1 MMSTP
6 TVAQLVTAIR
16 AQLSEVVAPAVDD
29 PAAGRV
35 LGMVDHVLQTIAVR
49 AEHEIEWMV
58 AHVDDVVG
66 LAEEIVA
73 GERGSESI
81 DLALNR
87 YRAEH
92 RRSLSTSAVTEN
104 FALANGVLSAIL
116 ETTVSDDGPLA
127 RRARDLMRRDVTHA
141 VDIVG
146 DFVLVPP

>member
-16 AQLSEVVAPAVDD
+16 AQLSEVVAPAVED

-35 LGMVDHVLQTIAVR
+35 LGMVDHLLQTIAVR

-58 AHVDDVVG
+58 THVDDVVG

-73 GERGSESI
+73 GEGGSESI

-92 RRSLSTSAVTEN
+92 RRSLSTSAMTAN

-127 RRARDLMRRDVTHA
+127 RRARDLMRRDVAHA

>member
-29 PAAGRV
+29 PVAGRV
-35 LGMVDHVLQTIAVR
+35 LGMVDHLLQTIAVR

-66 LAEEIVA
+66 LAEEFVD
-73 GERGSESI
+73 GEGGSESI

-127 RRARDLMRRDVTHA
+127 RRARDLMRRDVAHA

>member
-16 AQLSEVVAPAVDD
+16 AQLSEVVAPAVED

-35 LGMVDHVLQTIAVR
+35 LGMVDHLLQTIAVR

-58 AHVDDVVG
+58 THVDDVVG
-66 LAEEIVA
+66 LAEEFVV
-73 GERGSESI
+73 GEGGSESI

-92 RRSLSTSAVTEN
+92 RRSLSTSAMTAN

-127 RRARDLMRRDVTHA
+127 RRARDLMRRDVAHA

-146 DFVLVPP
+146 DFALVPP

>member
-16 AQLSEVVAPAVDD
+16 AQLSEMVAPAVDD

-35 LGMVDHVLQTIAVR
+35 LGMVDHLLQTIAVR

-58 AHVDDVVG
+58 AHVDHVVG
-66 LAEEIVA
+66 LAEEFVG
-73 GERGSESI
+73 GEGDSEPV
-81 DLALNR
+81 DLALSR

-92 RRSLSTSAVTEN
+92 RQSLSTAAVTQN

-116 ETTVSDDGPLA
+116 ETTVSDEGPLA
-127 RRARDLMRRDVTHA
+127 RRARDLVRRDVAHG

-146 DFVLVPP
+146 EFELVLP

>member
-16 AQLSEVVAPAVDD
+16 AQLSEVVAPAVED

-35 LGMVDHVLQTIAVR
+35 LGMVDHLLQTIAVR

-58 AHVDDVVG
+58 AHVDGVVG
-66 LAEEIVA
+66 LAEEFVD
-73 GERGSESI
+73 GEGGSGAV
-81 DLALNR
+81 DLALSR

-92 RRSLSTSAVTEN
+92 RQSLGTSAVTEN
-104 FALANGVLSAIL
+104 FALANGILSAIL
-116 ETTVSDDGPLA
+116 EATVSEEGPLA
-127 RRARDLMRRDVTHA
+127 LRARDLLRRDVAHA

-146 DFVLVPP
+146 EFVLVPP

>member
-1 MMSTP
+1 MSTP

-16 AQLSEVVAPAVDD
+16 AQLSEVVAPAVED

-35 LGMVDHVLQTIAVR
+35 LGMVDHLLQTIAVR

-73 GERGSESI
+73 GEGGSESI

-92 RRSLSTSAVTEN
+92 RRSLSTSAMTAN

-127 RRARDLMRRDVTHA
+127 RRARDLMRRDVAHA

>member
-16 AQLSEVVAPAVDD
+16 AQLSEVVAPAVED

-35 LGMVDHVLQTIAVR
+35 LGMVDHLLQTIAVR

-58 AHVDDVVG
+58 AHGDDVVG
-66 LAEEIVA
+66 LAEEFVD
-73 GERGSESI
+73 GEGGSESI
-81 DLALNR
+81 ALALNR

-92 RRSLSTSAVTEN
+92 RGSLSTSAVTEN

-127 RRARDLMRRDVTHA
+127 RRARDLMRRDVAHA

>member
-1 MMSTP
+1 MMSRP

-16 AQLSEVVAPAVDD
+16 GQLSEVVAPAVDD

-35 LGMVDHVLQTIAVR
+35 LGMVDHLLQTIAVR

-66 LAEEIVA
+66 LAEEFVGGA
-73 GERGSESI
+73 GDSGLVG
-81 DLALNR
+81 LALGQ
-87 YRAEH
+87 YGAE
-92 RRSLSTSAVTEN
+92 RQPSLSTAAVTQS
-104 FALANGVLSAIL
+104 FALANGILSAIL
-116 ETTVSDDGPLA
+116 EATVSDDGPLA
-127 RRARDLMRRDVTHA
+127 LRARDLLRRDVAHA

>member
-16 AQLSEVVAPAVDD
+16 AQLSEVVAPAVED

-35 LGMVDHVLQTIAVR
+35 LGMVDHLLQTIAVR

-66 LAEEIVA
+66 LAEEFVD

-81 DLALNR
+81 ALALNR

-116 ETTVSDDGPLA
+116 ETTVSHEGPLA
-127 RRARDLMRRDVTHA
+127 RRARDLLQRDVAHA

>member
-16 AQLSEVVAPAVDD
+16 AQLSEVVAPAVED

-35 LGMVDHVLQTIAVR
+35 LGMVDHLLQTIAVR

-58 AHVDDVVG
+58 AHVEDVVG
-66 LAEEIVA
+66 LAEEFVD
-73 GERGSESI
+73 GEGGSESI

-127 RRARDLMRRDVTHA
+127 RRARDLMRRDVAHA

>member
-35 LGMVDHVLQTIAVR
+35 LGMVDHLLQTIAVR

-58 AHVDDVVG
+58 AHVEDVVA
-66 LAEEIVA
+66 LAEEFVD
-73 GERGSESI
+73 GEGGSESI
-81 DLALNR
+81 ASALNR
-87 YRAEH
+87 YRTEH
-92 RRSLSTSAVTEN
+92 RQSRGTSAVTEN
-104 FALANGVLSAIL
+104 FALANGVLSAML
-116 ETTVSDDGPLA
+116 ETTVSDDDPLA
-127 RRARDLMRRDVTHA
+127 RRARDLMRRDVAHA

>member
-16 AQLSEVVAPAVDD
+16 AQLSEVVAPAVED

-35 LGMVDHVLQTIAVR
+35 LGMVDHLLQTIAVR

-66 LAEEIVA
+66 LAEEFVD

-81 DLALNR
+81 ALALNR

-116 ETTVSDDGPLA
+116 ETTVSDEGPLA
-127 RRARDLMRRDVTHA
+127 RRARDLLRRDVTHA

>member
-16 AQLSEVVAPAVDD
+16 AQLSEVVAPAVED

-35 LGMVDHVLQTIAVR
+35 LGMVDHLLQTIVVR

-66 LAEEIVA
+66 LAEEFVD
-73 GERGSESI
+73 GEGGSESI

-92 RRSLSTSAVTEN
+92 RQSLSTSAVTEN

-116 ETTVSDDGPLA
+116 EATVSDDGPLA
-127 RRARDLMRRDVTHA
+127 RRARDLMRRDVAHA

>member
-35 LGMVDHVLQTIAVR
+35 LGMVDHLLQTIAVR

-66 LAEEIVA
+66 LAEEFVD
-73 GERGSESI
+73 GEGGSESI
-81 DLALNR
+81 ALALNR

-92 RRSLSTSAVTEN
+92 RPSLSTSAMTEN

-127 RRARDLMRRDVTHA
+127 RRARDLMRRDVAHA
-141 VDIVG
+141 VDVVG

>member
-16 AQLSEVVAPAVDD
+16 AQLSEMVAPAVDD

-35 LGMVDHVLQTIAVR
+35 LGMVDHLLQTIAVR

-58 AHVDDVVG
+58 AHADDVVA
-66 LAEEIVA
+66 LAEEFVD
-73 GERGSESI
+73 GEGDSEPV
-81 DLALNR
+81 DLALSR
-87 YRAEH
+87 YRAD
-92 RRSLSTSAVTEN
+92 RRQSLSTAAVTQN
-104 FALANGVLSAIL
+104 FALANDVLSAIL
-116 ETTVSDDGPLA
+116 ENTVSDDGPLA
-127 RRARDLMRRDVTHA
+127 CRARDLLRRDVAHA

>member
-16 AQLSEVVAPAVDD
+16 AQLSEVVAPAVED
-29 PAAGRV
+29 PAAGKV
-35 LGMVDHVLQTIAVR
+35 LGMVDHLLQTIAVR

-66 LAEEIVA
+66 LAEEIVD
-73 GERGSESI
+73 GEGGSESI

-116 ETTVSDDGPLA
+116 ETTVSDDRPLA
-127 RRARDLMRRDVTHA
+127 RRARDLMRRDVAHA

>member
-1 MMSTP
+1 
-6 TVAQLVTAIR
+6 
-16 AQLSEVVAPAVDD
+16 
-29 PAAGRV
+29 
-35 LGMVDHVLQTIAVR
+35 MVDHLLQTIAVR

-58 AHVDDVVG
+58 THVDDVVG
-66 LAEEIVA
+66 LAEEFVV
-73 GERGSESI
+73 GEGGSESI

-92 RRSLSTSAVTEN
+92 RRSLSTSAMTAN
-104 FALANGVLSAIL
+104 FALTNGVLSAIL

-127 RRARDLMRRDVTHA
+127 RRARDLMRRDVAHA

>member
-35 LGMVDHVLQTIAVR
+35 LGMVDHLLQTIAVR

-66 LAEEIVA
+66 LAEEFVD
-73 GERGSESI
+73 GEGGSESI

-127 RRARDLMRRDVTHA
+127 RRARDLMRRDVAHA

>member
-16 AQLSEVVAPAVDD
+16 AQLSEVVAPAVED

-35 LGMVDHVLQTIAVR
+35 LGMVDHLLQTIAVR

-58 AHVDDVVG
+58 AHVEDVVG
-66 LAEEIVA
+66 LAEEFVD
-73 GERGSESI
+73 GEGGSESI

-116 ETTVSDDGPLA
+116 ETTVSEDGPLA
-127 RRARDLMRRDVTHA
+127 RRARDLMRRDVAHA

>member
-35 LGMVDHVLQTIAVR
+35 LGMVDHLLQTIAVR

-58 AHVDDVVG
+58 AHVEDVVG
-66 LAEEIVA
+66 LAEEFVA
-73 GERGSESI
+73 GEGGSESI

-92 RRSLSTSAVTEN
+92 RRSLSTSAMTEN

-127 RRARDLMRRDVTHA
+127 RRARDLMRRDVAHA

>member
-35 LGMVDHVLQTIAVR
+35 LGMVDHLLQTIAVR

-58 AHVDDVVG
+58 AHVEDVVG
-66 LAEEIVA
+66 LAEEFVD
-73 GERGSESI
+73 GEGGSESI

-127 RRARDLMRRDVTHA
+127 RRARDLMRRDVAHA

>member
-16 AQLSEVVAPAVDD
+16 AQLSEVVAPAVED

-35 LGMVDHVLQTIAVR
+35 LGMVDHLLQTIAVR

-73 GERGSESI
+73 GEGGSESI

-92 RRSLSTSAVTEN
+92 RRSLSTSAMTAN

-127 RRARDLMRRDVTHA
+127 RRARDLMRRDVAHA

>member
-35 LGMVDHVLQTIAVR
+35 LGMVDHLLQTIAVR

-58 AHVDDVVG
+58 AHVEDVVG
-66 LAEEIVA
+66 LAEEFVD
-73 GERGSESI
+73 GEGGSESI

-127 RRARDLMRRDVTHA
+127 RRARDLMRRDVAHA
-141 VDIVG
+141 VDVVG

>member
-6 TVAQLVTAIR
+6 TVAQLATAIR

-35 LGMVDHVLQTIAVR
+35 LGMVDHLLQTIAVR

-66 LAEEIVA
+66 LAEEFVD
-73 GERGSESI
+73 GEGGSESI

-127 RRARDLMRRDVTHA
+127 RRARDLMRRDVAHA

>member
-1 MMSTP
+1 MSTP

-16 AQLSEVVAPAVDD
+16 AQLSEVVAPAVED

-35 LGMVDHVLQTIAVR
+35 LGMVDHLLQTIAVR

-58 AHVDDVVG
+58 AHVEDVVG
-66 LAEEIVA
+66 LAEEFVD
-73 GERGSESI
+73 GEGGSESI

-116 ETTVSDDGPLA
+116 ETTVSEDGPLA
-127 RRARDLMRRDVTHA
+127 RRARDLMRRDVAHA